1 MIELNL
7 TQSGLIIQVGNN
19 GAVALTASHPRF
31 TCPGCDTAYCN
42 RDCDSSKSDS
52 ALESDYELADRFR
65 FNGAF
70 DGMEAT
76 VLALASTVF
85 RNEFRDVESYKSLW
99 ITLIDC
105 MAVTAIDAIENNVG

>member
-1 MIELNL
+1 MTELNL
-7 TQSGLIIQVGNN
+7 TQSGLVIQVGNN
-19 GAVALTASHPRF
+19 GAVSLTVPHPRF
-31 TCPGCDTAYCN
+31 TCPGCDTPYCN

-52 ALESDYELADRFR
+52 ALESDDELADRFR

-76 VLALASTVF
+76 VLAMASMVF

-99 ITLIDC
+99 VSLIDST
-105 MAVTAIDAIENNVG
+105 AVIAIDAIENNVG